1 MGIPKGSIRKPQR
14 KWTIDKKLRI
24 VKLYLEEHRSYRSLE
39 AEYRL
44 NRGVIHSWVKRF
56 IESGEDGLAEKVYQR
71 NRMISLFNKKSLTDE
86 ETLRLENF
94 KLKVENE
101 RLKKGYQVKGVG
113 SNKEYVPT
121 SKTNI
126 KSSGN

>member
-1 MGIPKGSIRKPQR
+1 MGRSKGSTGIPRR
-14 KWTIDKKLRI
+14 KWSLDEKLRI
-24 VKLYLEEHRSYRSLE
+24 VKLYLEEHRSYQSLE
-39 AEYRL
+39 TEYRL

-56 IESGEDGLAEKVYQR
+56 IENGEDGLAEKVYQR
-71 NRMISLFNKKSLTDE
+71 NSMISLFNKKSLTDE

-126 KSSGN
+126 KLS

>member
-1 MGIPKGSIRKPQR
+1 MGRSKGSTGIPRR
-14 KWTIDKKLRI
+14 KWSIDEKLRI
-24 VKLYLEEHRSYRSLE
+24 VKLYLDEHRSYQSLE
-39 AEYRL
+39 TEYRL

-56 IESGEDGLAEKVYQR
+56 IENGEDGLAEKVYQR
-71 NRMISLFNKKSLTDE
+71 NRMISLFSNKSLTDE

-113 SNKEYVPT
+113 SSKEYVPT

-126 KSSGN
+126 KSS

>member
-1 MGIPKGSIRKPQR
+1 MGRSKGSTGIPRR
-14 KWTIDKKLRI
+14 KWSIDEKLRI
-24 VKLYLEEHRSYRSLE
+24 VKLYLEEHRGYQSLE

-44 NRGVIHSWVKRF
+44 SRGVIHTWVKRF
-56 IESGEDGLAEKVYQR
+56 IENGEDGLAEKVYQR

-126 KSSGN
+126 KLS

>member
-1 MGIPKGSIRKPQR
+1 MGRSKGSTGIPRR
-14 KWTIDKKLRI
+14 KWSIDEKLRI
-24 VKLYLEEHRSYRSLE
+24 VKLYLDEHRSYQSLE
-39 AEYRL
+39 TEYRL

-56 IESGEDGLAEKVYQR
+56 IENGEDGLAEKVYQR
-71 NRMISLFNKKSLTDE
+71 NRMISLFSKKSLTDE

-113 SNKEYVPT
+113 SSKEYVPT

-126 KSSGN
+126 KSS

>member
-1 MGIPKGSIRKPQR
+1 MGRSKGSTGIPRR
-14 KWTIDKKLRI
+14 KWSIDEKLRI
-24 VKLYLEEHRSYRSLE
+24 VKLYLDEHRSYQSLE
-39 AEYRL
+39 TEYRL

-71 NRMISLFNKKSLTDE
+71 NRMISLFSKKSLTDE

-113 SNKEYVPT
+113 SNKEYIPT

-126 KSSGN
+126 KLS

>member
-1 MGIPKGSIRKPQR
+1 MGRSKGSTGIPRR
-14 KWTIDKKLRI
+14 KWSLDEKLRI
-24 VKLYLEEHRSYRSLE
+24 VKLYLEEHRSYQSLE
-39 AEYRL
+39 TEYRL

-56 IESGEDGLAEKVYQR
+56 IENGEDGLAEKVYQR
-71 NRMISLFNKKSLTDE
+71 NSMISLFNKKSLTDE

-121 SKTNI
+121 SMTNI
-126 KSSGN
+126 KLS

>member
-1 MGIPKGSIRKPQR
+1 MGRSKGSTGIPRR
-14 KWTIDKKLRI
+14 KWSIDEKLRI
-24 VKLYLEEHRSYRSLE
+24 VKLYLDEHRSYQSLE
-39 AEYRL
+39 TEYRL

-56 IESGEDGLAEKVYQR
+56 IENGEDGLAEKVYQR
-71 NRMISLFNKKSLTDE
+71 NRMISLFSKKSLTDE

-113 SNKEYVPT
+113 SNKEYIPT

-126 KSSGN
+126 KLS

>member
-1 MGIPKGSIRKPQR
+1 MGRSKGSTGIPRR
-14 KWTIDKKLRI
+14 KWSLDEKLRI
-24 VKLYLEEHRSYRSLE
+24 VKLYLDEHRSYQSLE
-39 AEYRL
+39 TEYRL

-56 IESGEDGLAEKVYQR
+56 IENGKDGLAEKVYQR
-71 NRMISLFNKKSLTDE
+71 NRMISLFSKKSLTDE

-126 KSSGN
+126 KLS